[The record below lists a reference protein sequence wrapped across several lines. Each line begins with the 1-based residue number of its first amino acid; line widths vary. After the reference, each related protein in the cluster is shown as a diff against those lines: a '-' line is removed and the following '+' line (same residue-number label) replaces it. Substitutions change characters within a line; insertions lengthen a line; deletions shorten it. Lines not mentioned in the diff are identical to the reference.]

1 MSFFLFTKTDNSK
14 AKPVPVWG
22 VGSSGREEDIRK
34 GYRRVK
40 MVGYYVRICKWKN
53 ERDLLKLFQEWGK
66 GDKEECWRGEF
77 KYDIL

>member
-22 VGSSGREEDIRK
+22 VGSSGRDIRK

-40 MVGYYVRICKWKN
+40 MVEYYVRICKWKN